1 MNVKTVLI
9 ILIVGLVVVMCLP
22 KIEKYGQDASIRA
35 SAGWVAGRGM
45 YGYDPIQRYAE
56 QIEEMKRAKRIGKKF
71 FKFEKREI
79 IRKKNFLRI

>member
-1 MNVKTVLI
+1 MDNKTLLVVFIVVLI
-9 ILIVGLVVVMCLP
+9 GVLCLP

-56 QIEEMKRAKRIGKKF
+56 QIEEMKNGNMRYW
-71 FKFEKREI
+71 
-79 IRKKNFLRI
+79 